1 MGFAGWSGTWK
12 KNGWKIGEE
21 DIQGRSMWIDIS
33 TRGKDVKI
41 LVAHV
46 NDLRKVTLAEED
58 FSNQVYRITR
68 SVDRQPLSPAIP
80 AFAQ

>member
-12 KNGWKIGEE
+12 KHGWKIGEK

-33 TRGKDVKI
+33 TWGKDVKI

-68 SVDRQPLSPAIP
+68 SVDRQTLSPAIP
-80 AFAQ
+80 IFSW